1 MDNHENI
8 GFYFSK
14 AFWDPLRTNKIDKKW
29 SETLDSLL
37 DWGVEIKSRDVISPF
52 EYTVEI
58 GSYRVWVGNYPF
70 AYGSKFSSLEDLVGE
85 DCRLPTK
92 RVQYKL
98 YKAVEAAKRKK

>member
-14 AFWDPLRTNKIDKKW
+14 AFWDPLRKNKIDKEW
-29 SETLDSLL
+29 SETLDFLL
-37 DWGVEIKSRDVISPF
+37 DWGVEITS
-52 EYTVEI
+52 EYTADI
-58 GSYRVWVGNYPF
+58 GSYTVWIGNYPF
-70 AYGSKFSSLEDLVGE
+70 AYGSKFSIPQNIYTVGE
-85 DCRLPTK
+85 DDRLPTK